1 MFYEITAIYTIMDD
15 SLKAMLHQED
25 SRRTFFDAEVIT
37 TGLVASR
44 FFGGHLNRARLFLK
58 QSGLMPQMISESRLN
73 RRWHA
78 LSHLVLNIFE
88 HLSYSLKQQN
98 QSQQYLLDSFPL
110 EVCDNI
116 RIRRC
121 RLLQG
126 EDYRGYCAA
135 KRRYFY
141 GLRVH
146 VITTSEGIPV
156 EIGFLPGEA
165 NDSRGLSVLSLELP
179 QGSEVFMD
187 AGYTD
192 YQGEDDALEAEGMR
206 LSVGRKKNSKRRDEW
221 GEHWYKKM
229 TRHRIE
235 TVFSEIT
242 SWFPKRIH
250 AVTLEGFMLKALMF
264 IFAFALCKAFI

>member
-15 SLKAMLHQED
+15 TLKAMRHQED
-25 SRRTFFDAEVIT
+25 PRRTFSDAEVLT
-37 TGLVASR
+37 TALVASR
-44 FFGGHLNRARLFLK
+44 FFSGHLNRARLFL
-58 QSGLMPQMISESRLN
+58 QQTGLMPKMISESRFN

-78 LSHLVLNIFE
+78 LSNLLLNIFE
-88 HLSYSLKQQN
+88 YLGYCLKQQN

-146 VITTSEGIPV
+146 VVTTSEGIPV
-156 EIGFLPGEA
+156 ELAFLPGEA

-192 YQGEDDALEAEGMR
+192 YQAEDDALAAEGLR
-206 LSVGRKKNSKRRDEW
+206 LSVGRKKNSTRRDQW

-250 AVTLEGFMLKALMF
+250 AVTLEGFLLKATLF
-264 IFAFALCKAFI
+264 VFAFALSKAFI

>member
-1 MFYEITAIYTIMDD
+1 
-15 SLKAMLHQED
+15 
-25 SRRTFFDAEVIT
+25 
-37 TGLVASR
+37 
-44 FFGGHLNRARLFLK
+44 
-58 QSGLMPQMISESRLN
+58 MISESRLN

-78 LSHLVLNIFE
+78 LSNLLLNLFE
-88 HLSYSLKQQN
+88 HLGLSLKQQN

-126 EDYRGYCAA
+126 ENYRGYCAA

-146 VITTSEGIPV
+146 VMTTTNQGVPV
-156 EIGFLPGEA
+156 EIGFLPDEA
-165 NDSRGLSVLSLELP
+165 NDSRGLSVLALELP
-179 QGSEVFMD
+179 EGSEVFMD

-192 YQGEDDALEAEGMR
+192 YQREDDALEAEGLR

-250 AVTLEGFMLKALMF
+250 AVTLEGFMLKATMF
-264 IFAFALCKAFI
+264 VFAFAL